1 MTTDSET
8 ETLENFEIMSVGI
21 GNIAQTQSD
30 SGDYD

>member
-1 MTTDSET
+1 MTTDSENH
-8 ETLENFEIMSVGI
+8 ENFKITSVGN

>member
-1 MTTDSET
+1 MTTNS
-8 ETLENFEIMSVGI
+8 ENFQIMSKGI